1 MRAKKYKNVFLITLP
16 PIVQVLEAACSSQD
30 LNFEEYDLYHQNKAL
45 DLSLTTRFA
54 NISNNAQLELK
65 RLSGPR
71 LDGEVTVAV
80 STESGDR
87 KTGRFMSSTSLYEVV
102 DRTTGMPRSK
112 KGHQVVCIYMRK
124 EVAGEESLR
133 NTAIRNLGLTSGNA
147 VLRVITRE
155 VDAQGQAL
163 QQAHVEN
170 LRLNKPGD
178 ESQVDQAVT
187 QVKESVSKFGKSLKS
202 MATGLFDRKNSE
214 DASSSKPTT
223 SFSGQGRTLQ
233 PTCEGRTLQPA
244 GQGRTLQPAVGRPAD
259 SSDLVRSPVQDNT
272 DPNSAINWVRSS
284 YRSSSS
290 FS

>member
-1 MRAKKYKNVFLITLP
+1 MLRAKKYKNVFLIILI
-16 PIVQVLEAACSSQD
+16 PIVDQVLETACSSQG

-45 DLSLTTRFA
+45 DLSLSMRFA

-71 LDGEVTVAV
+71 PDGQVTVAV

-87 KTGRFMSSTSLYEVV
+87 KTGRFISSTSLYDVISE
-102 DRTTGMPRSK
+102 TTGMPSTR

-124 EVAGEESLR
+124 EVAGEENLR

-155 VDAQGQAL
+155 TDAQG
-163 QQAHVEN
+163 QAHVEN
-170 LRLNKPGD
+170 LKLKRPGD

-214 DASSSKPTT
+214 DASTSSSSSKPTT
-223 SFSGQGRTLQ
+223 SFSGEGRTLQ
-233 PTCEGRTLQPA
+233 PTL
-244 GQGRTLQPAVGRPAD
+244 GRPVAN
-259 SSDLVRSPVQDNT
+259 SSNLVRNPVQDNS

-284 YRSSSS
+284 S
-290 FS
+290 